1 MSISINIC
9 RITPDRQYLEF
20 NVSTS
25 TGRTFDNLYIWPY
38 TSEAIWTAGSGTLD
52 LGSHFA
58 KVNNNEVMRIVLS
71 DISLSGGSLYYL
83 QFTDSNG
90 DYANVV
96 VADLSQVFYYKVRL
110 LTEHPEDVSAVTNND
125 KLFEL
130 YSYENC
136 FKLAISLERWEDT
149 NYYYSLITNLISQ

>member
-1 MSISINIC
+1 MNIC
-9 RITPDRQYLEF
+9 RITPDRRYLEF

-25 TGRTFDNLYIWPY
+25 TGRTFDNLYVWPY
-38 TSEAIWTAGSGTLD
+38 TSEVIWTAGSDTFD

-58 KVNNNEVMRIVLS
+58 KVNNNEVVRIALT
-71 DISLSGGSLYYL
+71 DISLSGDSLYYL

-90 DYANVV
+90 DYANAV

-110 LTEHPEDVSAVTNND
+110 LTEHSEDVSAVANND

-130 YSYENC
+130 YTYENC
-136 FKLAISLERWEDT
+136 FKLAISLERWEDM
-149 NYYYSLITNLISQ
+149 NYYYSLITNLVSQ